1 MLRTLAAGG
10 RISNYAGLLELCMTG
25 ASQSPVGPADEQP
38 PQCER
43 RRLYYQGRVQGVG
56 FRQTAWHLARGFEV
70 VGYVKNLPD
79 GRVELLAEGRPAEL
93 DRFLAA
99 VGEKLDRYIR
109 HSDCRTS
116 AADGTFRDFTIE
128 H

>member
-1 MLRTLAAGG
+1 MA
-10 RISNYAGLLELCMTG
+10 G
-25 ASQSPVGPADEQP
+25 ASEPPVGPAGEQP
-38 PQCER
+38 PQCEQ

-56 FRQTAWHLARGFEV
+56 FRQTAWQLATGFDV

-79 GRVELLAEGRPAEL
+79 GRVELLAEGRPEEL

-99 VGEKLDRYIR
+99 VGEKLDGFIR
-109 HSDCRTS
+109 HSDCRTT
-116 AADGTFRDFTIE
+116 AASGAFRDFEIE